1 MHACVCVRPYI
12 IYADLLTKSMFFMV
26 CGSVFLFVL
35 CSSADSEQLVRDLT
49 QQAEEVERR
58 AAEAEDRSR
67 EREERRREMEGRW
80 REAENRA
87 REAEERAAR
96 MEGRLRVEVAK
107 FTEMEGRLREEE
119 RRSGE
124 MEAQLREVERQLREM
139 EGRWREAEQTANTLQ
154 HQLEQKDDPFWMVER
169 GEIHLTD
176 RELGRG
182 GWAAVRV
189 AEFRGLQVAAKYLHS
204 MIISNYNRQLFV
216 REMSIAA
223 KLRHPNLIQFIGA
236 TLEGEPVI
244 LTELMATSLRA
255 VLERV
260 PLSAANITSVSRD
273 VARAL
278 NYLHLTKPDPIL
290 HRDVSSA
297 NVLLN
302 QGPNMTWLAKLSDY
316 GSANFVQR
324 VTTAGPGNPSYAAP
338 EASNPALQSTKMDVF
353 SYGVLLVEMATRR
366 FPDKSTLAL
375 QIQHIQVPGLPGIIR
390 RCVQDDPSRRPN
402 ISDLLSQL

>member
-1 MHACVCVRPYI
+1 
-12 IYADLLTKSMFFMV
+12 MV
-26 CGSVFLFVL
+26 CDLFVL
-35 CSSADSEQLVRDLT
+35 CSSADSEQLIRDLT
-49 QQAEEVERR
+49 QQAEEVGRR

-87 REAEERAAR
+87 RKVEERAAR
-96 MEGRLRVEVAK
+96 METRW
-107 FTEMEGRLREEE
+107 REAE

-124 MEAQLREVERQLREM
+124 MERQLREVERQLREM
-139 EGRWREAEQTANTLQ
+139 EGRWREAEQMANTLQ
-154 HQLEQKDDPFWMVER
+154 HQLEQKEDPFWMVER

-189 AEFRGLQVAAKYLHS
+189 AEFRGLQVAAKCLHS
-204 MIISNYNRQLFV
+204 IIISDYNRQLFV

-260 PLSAANITSVSRD
+260 PLNAANVTSVSRD
-273 VARAL
+273 IARAL
-278 NYLHLTKPDPIL
+278 NYLHLTTPDPIL

-302 QGPNMTWLAKLSDY
+302 LGPNMTWLAKLSDY

-375 QIQHIQVPGLPGIIR
+375 QIQRIQVPGLPGIIR

-402 ISDLLSQL
+402 ISDLLTQL

>member
-1 MHACVCVRPYI
+1 M
-12 IYADLLTKSMFFMV
+12 K
-26 CGSVFLFVL
+26 
-35 CSSADSEQLVRDLT
+35 
-49 QQAEEVERR
+49 
-58 AAEAEDRSR
+58 AEDRLR
-67 EREERRREMEGRW
+67 EGEERRREMEGRW

-87 REAEERAAR
+87 CEAEERSAR
-96 MEGRLRVEVAK
+96 MEGRLRE
-107 FTEMEGRLREEE
+107 TERRLREEVE
-119 RRSGE
+119 RFTEVEGRWRGRSRE
-124 MEAQLREVERQLREM
+124 METQLREM
-139 EGRWREAEQTANTLQ
+139 EERWRETEQTANTLQ
-154 HQLEQKDDPFWMVER
+154 HQLEQKEDPFWMVER
-169 GEIHLTD
+169 GEIRLID
-176 RELGRG
+176 QVPELGWG
-182 GWAAVRV
+182 GWGTVKV
-189 AEFRGLQVAAKYLHS
+189 AEFRGLRVAAKCLHS
-204 MIISNYNRQLFV
+204 IIISDYNRQLFV

-302 QGPNMTWLAKLSDY
+302 LGPNMTWLAKLSDY

-353 SYGVLLVEMATRR
+353 SYGVLLVEMATQR
-366 FPDKSTLAL
+366 FPDKSTLVL
-375 QIQHIQVPGLPGIIR
+375 QIQRIQVPGLPSIIR
-390 RCVQDDPSRRPN
+390 QCIQDDPSRRPN
-402 ISDLLSQL
+402 ISDLLTQL

>member
-1 MHACVCVRPYI
+1 MSWPRVNTVHGNTHVSVCIHVCVRTCVYN
-12 IYADLLTKSMFFMV
+12 YADHLTKSTLFMV

-35 CSSADSEQLVRDLT
+35 CSSADSEQLIRDLT
-49 QQAEEVERR
+49 QQALEVERR

-87 REAEERAAR
+87 HEAEERAAQ
-96 MEGRLRVEVAK
+96 MEGRLREEVARY
-107 FTEMEGRLREEE
+107 TEMEGRLREEE

-139 EGRWREAEQTANTLQ
+139 EGRWREAEQTDNTLQ
-154 HQLEQKDDPFWMVER
+154 HHLEQKEDPFWMVER

-189 AEFRGLQVAAKYLHS
+189 AEFRGLQVAAKCLHS
-204 MIISNYNRQLFV
+204 IIISNYNRQLFV

-290 HRDVSSA
+290 H
-297 NVLLN
+297 
-302 QGPNMTWLAKLSDY
+302 
-316 GSANFVQR
+316 
-324 VTTAGPGNPSYAAP
+324 
-338 EASNPALQSTKMDVF
+338 
-353 SYGVLLVEMATRR
+353 
-366 FPDKSTLAL
+366 
-375 QIQHIQVPGLPGIIR
+375 
-390 RCVQDDPSRRPN
+390 
-402 ISDLLSQL
+402 

>member
-1 MHACVCVRPYI
+1 MCVCVRAYI
-12 IYADLLTKSMFFMV
+12 IYADPLTKSTLFMV
-26 CGSVFLFVL
+26 GGWVFLFVL
-35 CSSADSEQLVRDLT
+35 CSSADSEQLIRDLT

-80 REAENRA
+80 REAESRA

-96 MEGRLRVEVAK
+96 MEGRLREEVAR

-124 MEAQLREVERQLREM
+124 VEAQLREVERQLREM

-154 HQLEQKDDPFWMVER
+154 HQLEQKDDPFWMIER

-189 AEFRGLQVAAKYLHS
+189 AEFRGLQVAAKCLHS
-204 MIISNYNRQLFV
+204 IIISDYNRQLFV

-302 QGPNMTWLAKLSDY
+302 LGPNMTWLAKLSDY

-375 QIQHIQVPGLPGIIR
+375 QIQRIQVPGLPGIIR
-390 RCVQDDPSRRPN
+390 QCVQDDPSRRPN

>member
-1 MHACVCVRPYI
+1 M
-12 IYADLLTKSMFFMV
+12 
-26 CGSVFLFVL
+26 L
-35 CSSADSEQLVRDLT
+35 CSSADSEQHIRDLT
-49 QQAEEVERR
+49 QQAEEVGRR

-80 REAENRA
+80 REMEGRWREAENRA
-87 REAEERAAR
+87 REAEERAAQ
-96 MEGRLRVEVAK
+96 MEGRLREEVARC
-107 FTEMEGRLREEE
+107 TEMEGRLREEVARFTEMEGRWREEE

-124 MEAQLREVERQLREM
+124 MGAQLREVERQLREM
-139 EGRWREAEQTANTLQ
+139 EGRWREAEPAANTLQ
-154 HQLEQKDDPFWMVER
+154 HQLEQKEDQFWIVEQ

-182 GWAAVRV
+182 GWAVVKV
-189 AEFRGLQVAAKYLHS
+189 AEFRGLQVAAKCLHS
-204 MIISNYNRQLFV
+204 IIISNYNRQLFV

-255 VLERV
+255 ILGRG
-260 PLSAANITSVSRD
+260 PLNPAQITSVSRD

-302 QGPNMTWLAKLSDY
+302 HGPNMTWLAKLSDY

-324 VTTAGPGNPSYAAP
+324 VHTAGPGNPSYAAP

-375 QIQHIQVPGLPGIIR
+375 QIQRIQVPGLPGIIR

-402 ISDLLSQL
+402 ISDLLTQL

>member
-1 MHACVCVRPYI
+1 MHVCVRTCVYNICDP
-12 IYADLLTKSMFFMV
+12 LTKSTLFMV
-26 CGSVFLFVL
+26 CGCVFLFVL
-35 CSSADSEQLVRDLT
+35 CSSADSEQLIQDLT

-58 AAEAEDRSR
+58 AAEAEARSR

-96 MEGRLRVEVAK
+96 VEGRLREEVAR

-124 MEAQLREVERQLREM
+124 VEAQLREVERQLREM

-154 HQLEQKDDPFWMVER
+154 HQLEQKEDPFWMIER

-176 RELGRG
+176 QELGRG

-189 AEFRGLQVAAKYLHS
+189 AEFRGLQVAAKCLHS
-204 MIISNYNRQLFV
+204 IIISDYNRQLFV

-260 PLSAANITSVSRD
+260 PLNAANITSVSRD

-302 QGPNMTWLAKLSDY
+302 LGPNMTWLAKLSDY

-375 QIQHIQVPGLPGIIR
+375 QIQRIQVPGLPGIIR
-390 RCVQDDPSRRPN
+390 QCVQDDPSRRPN